1 MSADSQEFTSF
12 EAPPLEELDSLLE
25 GYHFESFI
33 AQGGMGAVYLAR
45 QISLDREVA
54 VKVLPREF
62 GEDASFR
69 ESFQSEA
76 KLMAKLNH
84 INLIGIY
91 DFGDIDGMLYII
103 MEYVK
108 GKSLHDLAYGKA
120 IKQET
125 AVEIIGG
132 ICSGLSHAHQ
142 AGILHRDIKP
152 ANILLG
158 KKAVPKVGDFG
169 LARPSGN
176 TESGVIYG
184 TPGYSAPEVLGAP
197 DKVDHRTDI
206 FAVGVMFYELL
217 TGNMPGDSYVSVT
230 EFAGVDRRF
239 DKIIQKAI
247 HPDIESRHDSAEEFK
262 EAIDAVIGGSSPTNK
277 LLVTDAP
284 QGATARVAV
293 LGKTGKVSSK
303 VSSKPSA
310 APVVMS
316 PNAGGNVKMMR
327 NVVIIFLLLGAIYAV
342 LEMKDAKEE
351 GITKQQEIATA
362 EEAKRNKGKQALLD
376 LKAEERRRDAA
387 ARAAEENP
395 NKSRGADGAVMPPPV
410 VVKLSPMEQLEKI
423 KGLLRNGERPMMEM
437 PDTIFMRDQDSR
449 IIMYI
454 DKKMSWDDADT
465 WARKRGGYL
474 AVCRSKSDI
483 TVLMKEIPA
492 DAGDVWL
499 GAGCSGDKGW
509 SWVDDTEWTNTV
521 DIKSTYNRA
530 FAKVSKYGSVGKA
543 GAEKK
548 LNFFIEWRADGSNP
562 AELKYRL
569 LRASDTLT
577 DINPK
582 YPPGT
587 ITAGARNYAIIKDPV
602 TYSEAEELAI
612 ASGGHL
618 IAISNDDEKYEVEGI
633 VEKCLQPD
641 ETLWTAGMKQN
652 EMWGWQTGEEWLSLN
667 WVTGHPKERK
677 HVVIFVSQDKALQ
690 FKDFKSDWETN
701 GFIIEWSQDQ
711 SRVKVAGMDTASS
724 ETFKGLSSLKSKAKL
739 LITKQREATEK
750 KHAANIKKLW
760 SDLETYLRILP
771 KNEGLQQSKAIN
783 QIITLVKDKSR
794 IPSSVTEQGS
804 SKKAR
809 DYTNYA
815 IEKQARITSE
825 HKAQMKLLRA
835 GYVKQLEKLKRAMQA
850 KGQASAEKAI
860 IKEAEDIGLSVGE
873 FEKHFE

>member
-1 MSADSQEFTSF
+1 MSGDQEEFISF
-12 EAPPLEELDSLLE
+12 QAPALEELDSLLD

-76 KLMAKLNH
+76 KLMARLNH

-108 GKSLHDLAYGKA
+108 GKSLHDSAHGKA

-125 AVEIIGG
+125 TVEIISG

-176 TESGVIYG
+176 TESGIIYG

-197 DKVDHRTDI
+197 DKVDHRTDV

-217 TGNMPGDSYVSVT
+217 TGRMPGDSYASVT
-230 EFAGVDRRF
+230 GFADADRRF

-247 HPDIESRHDSAEEFK
+247 HPDIEQRYDSADEFREE
-262 EAIDAVIGGSSPTNK
+262 INVVIHGVSAANK
-277 LLVTDAP
+277 LIDTDAP
-284 QGATARVAV
+284 QAVTARVAV
-293 LGKTGKVSSK
+293 PGKNVKGGSRS
-303 VSSKPSA
+303 SA
-310 APVVMS
+310 APVAMS
-316 PNAGGNVKMMR
+316 SHSGGNMKMMR
-327 NVVIIFLLLGAIYAV
+327 NVAIIFVLLGAIYTV

-351 GITKQQEIATA
+351 VITEQQKIDAA
-362 EEAKRNKGKQALLD
+362 ESVKRKKERQALMD
-376 LKAEERRRDAA
+376 LKAEERRKDAA
-387 ARAAEENP
+387 ARAAEKQP
-395 NKSRGADGAVMPPPV
+395 NTPKGSSGAVIPPAE
-410 VVKLSPMEQLEKI
+410 VVKLPPMEQLDKI

-437 PDTIFMRDQDSR
+437 PDTVFMRDQDTR
-449 IIMYI
+449 MIMYI
-454 DKKMSWDDADT
+454 DKKMSWDDADV

-483 TVLMKEIPA
+483 TLLMKKIPA

-509 SWVDDTEWTNTV
+509 CWVDDTEWTNTIN
-521 DIKSTYNRA
+521 IKPTYHRS
-530 FAKVSKYGSVGKA
+530 FAKVSKYGSVGKTS
-543 GAEKK
+543 AEKK

-562 AELKYRL
+562 ADLEYRL

-587 ITAGARNYAIIKDPV
+587 LTVGARNYCIIKEAV

-612 ASGGHL
+612 VSGGHL
-618 IAISNDDEKYEVEGI
+618 IAISNDDEKYAVEGI
-633 VEKCLQPD
+633 IEKCFKPD

-652 EMWGWQTGEEWLSLN
+652 DIWGWQTGEEWLILN
-667 WVTGHPKERK
+667 WATGHPKQRK
-677 HVVIFVSQDKALQ
+677 HAVIFVGQDNALQ
-690 FKDFKSDWETN
+690 FKDFKPDWKTN
-701 GFIIEWSQDQ
+701 GFIIEWSQDE
-711 SRVKVAGMDTASS
+711 SRVKVAGMDDRSK
-724 ETFKGLSSLKSKAKL
+724 ETFKGLSDLKIKAKEL
-739 LITKQREATEK
+739 VAKQLAATDK
-750 KHAANIKKLW
+750 KFAANAKKLW

-771 KNEGLQQSKAIN
+771 KNEGAQQSIPIN
-783 QIITLVKDKSR
+783 EIIALVKGKSR
-794 IPSSVTEQGS
+794 IPPSVAGQGPS
-804 SKKAR
+804 AKAR

-815 IEKQARITSE
+815 AEKQARIIAE
-825 HKAQMKLLRA
+825 HKEQMKLLRA
-835 GYVKQLEKLKRAMQA
+835 GYVKQLQKLKQDMQA
-850 KGQASAEKAI
+850 KGQVSAVEAITNEASN
-860 IKEAEDIGLSVGE
+860 IGLSVDE